1 MDSRNKIFSPA
12 DLQNQLARWKDQG
25 DKIVFTNG
33 CFDLIHL
40 GHVDYLEKARE
51 LGDRLVIGLNSDDS
65 VTQLKGAGRPIIDE
79 QSRARILAA
88 MEFVDAVVLFGEET
102 PYHMISAV
110 VPDILVKGDDYLA
123 EDIVGSDIVSN
134 KGGQVVTIPLVKGYS
149 TSDIIARIRTK

>member
-1 MDSRNKIFSPA
+1 MDSRDKIFSPTA
-12 DLQNQLARWKDQG
+12 LQNQLAEWKDQG

-33 CFDLIHL
+33 CFDLVHL
-40 GHVDYLEKARE
+40 GHVDYLEKARK

-65 VTQLKGAGRPIIDE
+65 VAQLKGAGRPIIDE

-102 PYHMISAV
+102 PYDMIGAV

>member
-1 MDSRNKIFSPA
+1 MDSRDKIFSPTA
-12 DLQNQLARWKDQG
+12 LQNQLAQWRDQG

-33 CFDLIHL
+33 CFDLVHL
-40 GHVDYLEKARE
+40 GHVDYLEKARK

-65 VTQLKGAGRPIIDE
+65 VAQLKGAGRPIIDE

-102 PYHMISAV
+102 PYDMIGAV

>member
-1 MDSRNKIFSPA
+1 MDSRDKIYSPTA
-12 DLQNQLARWKDQG
+12 LQNQLAQWKDQG

-33 CFDLIHL
+33 CFDLVHL
-40 GHVDYLEKARE
+40 GHVDYLEKARK

-65 VTQLKGAGRPIIDE
+65 VAQLKGAGRPIIDE

-102 PYHMISAV
+102 PYHMIGAV

-134 KGGQVVTIPLVKGYS
+134 NGGQVVTIPLVKGYS
-149 TSDIIARIRTK
+149 TSEIIEKIRTK

>member
-1 MDSRNKIFSPA
+1 MDSRDKIFSPTA
-12 DLQNQLARWKDQG
+12 LQNQLAQWKDQG
-25 DKIVFTNG
+25 DKVVFTNG
-33 CFDLIHL
+33 CFDLVHL
-40 GHVDYLEKARE
+40 GHVDYLEKARK

-65 VTQLKGAGRPIIDE
+65 VAQLKGAGRPIIDE

-102 PYHMISAV
+102 PYDMIGAV

-134 KGGQVVTIPLVKGYS
+134 NGGQVVTIPLVKGYS